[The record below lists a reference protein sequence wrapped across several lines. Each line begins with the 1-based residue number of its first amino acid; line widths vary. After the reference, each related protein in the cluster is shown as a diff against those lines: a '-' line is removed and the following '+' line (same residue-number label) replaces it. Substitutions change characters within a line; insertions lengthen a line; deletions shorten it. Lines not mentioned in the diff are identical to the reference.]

1 MKIKKTA
8 EEPTNPGAH
17 LGPDERDAKIAEL
30 ERMLAN
36 LETVNRELQGAAS
49 RAVAAVPANVHE
61 VSLRT
66 VIAAHKAAAWRFGP
80 KPHDL
85 KLYAAAGL
93 K

>member
-1 MKIKKTA
+1 MKKTKKTA

-17 LGPDERDAKIAEL
+17 MEPDERDAKIAEL
-30 ERMLAN
+30 ERMIYNLTMAN
-36 LETVNRELQGAAS
+36 KELS
-49 RAVAAVPANVHE
+49 RAAGAVASPPNVHE
-61 VSLRT
+61 ASLRT
-66 VIAAHKAAAWRFGP
+66 SIAEHKTAAWRTGP